1 MIGWMWRKEDDALLE
16 RLEDEILFEQ
26 LWRFQAGSAEP
37 PHPRAAGMIS
47 LVRRMSGGPEAISEA
62 REGRF
67 DPFFSKLLP
76 PRIDSLSPELIHHLA
91 LYYGSLAD
99 ALAAATS
106 APEPPL
112 EARKRSLAAWLALGA
127 EKRYLVGLAEAIA
140 SGALPADE
148 LARAALEA
156 SMEPIEDLGRAAKEG
171 AHELTQKSW
180 LALAALASVEAAC
193 RAANLPSAL
202 ADAAIRRADRLR
214 VAAADEALNPIREAL
229 AEATARGD
237 VQAKA
242 PALFQRVAAI
252 WRWSGEDEAVEIFAV
267 EQATPIAW
275 EIQRESRWE
284 DLRRLLGPLIPLT
297 ERLSTRVETDPTRIA
312 YAGPCAQI
320 YVFRYEMEDDLDR
333 SHYYAERSVKI
344 CPTHR
349 NGRLVLA
356 SSLCDLAIRMMNHS
370 GWFMS
375 PEVLANA
382 DAHVQRAEQLFPAL
396 KRIETVKA
404 RLDEARKKAGAVLK

>member
-1 MIGWMWRKEDDALLE
+1 MWRKEDEALLE
-16 RLEDEILFEQ
+16 RIEDEILFEHI
-26 LWRFQAGSAEP
+26 WRFQAGNAEP
-37 PHPRAAGMIS
+37 PHPRAAGIIA
-47 LVRRMSGGPEAISEA
+47 LVRMMSGGSEAIAEA
-62 REGRF
+62 KQGRF

-76 PRIDSLSPELIHHLA
+76 PRIDSLCPELIHHLA

-99 ALAAATS
+99 ALAAAANS
-106 APEPPL
+106 PEPPL
-112 EARKRSLAAWLALGA
+112 EARKRSIAAWLALGA
-127 EKRYLVGLAEAIA
+127 ERRYLVSLAEAIA
-140 SGALPADE
+140 GGALPADE
-148 LARAALEA
+148 LARAALAA
-156 SMEPIEDLGRAAKEG
+156 SMEPIEELGRIAKEG

-180 LALAALASVEAAC
+180 LALAALASVEAAA
-193 RAANLPSAL
+193 RAADLPKAQ

-214 VAAADEALNPIREAL
+214 IAAADAALAPIREAL

-237 VQAKA
+237 VERKA
-242 PALFQRVAAI
+242 PALFQQVASI

-267 EQATPIAW
+267 EQVTPIAW

-284 DLRRLLGPLIPLT
+284 DLRRLLGPVIPLA

-312 YAGPCAQI
+312 YAASSAQI

-356 SSLCDLAIRMMNHS
+356 SSLCDLAIRIMNYS

-375 PEVLANA
+375 AEALANA
-382 DAHVQRAEQLFPAL
+382 DSLVQRAEQLFPTM

-404 RLDEARKKAGAVLK
+404 RLDEARRKAGAVLK